1 MRDGPA
7 AARAYRQAT
16 SKAARTHLIAEITF
30 RGHLPGED
38 GSYPSAPLRCECSWT
53 GVSAEWSDHRR
64 DAGARKAIVRNRA
77 TGPSVWNPRP

>member
-1 MRDGPA
+1 MTDSAA

-16 SKAARTHLIAEITF
+16 GKAARTHLIAEITY

-38 GSYPSAPLRCECSWT
+38 RDYPTAPLRCECGWS
-53 GVSAEWSDHRR
+53 GVSAEWSEHRR

-77 TGPSVWNPRP
+77 TGPSVWDARP